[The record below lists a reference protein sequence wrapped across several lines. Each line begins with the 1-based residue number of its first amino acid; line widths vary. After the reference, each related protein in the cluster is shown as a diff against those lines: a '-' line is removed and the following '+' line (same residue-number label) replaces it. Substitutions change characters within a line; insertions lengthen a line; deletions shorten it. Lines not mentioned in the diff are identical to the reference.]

1 MGVYNRTQIPLARLR
16 QTWNFLLLTCTT
28 SVLILTF
35 FLCCFPHKKC
45 MRIDEVHFLRW
56 LLLFLFVTEIL
67 ILANDVG
74 SVTCPSLKNHVDSH
88 ELQTAM
94 AAYRTVR
101 SIGVCIRCHF
111 GDAVLVWRNTVFN
124 QNRYSGL
131 QSLER
136 AEQALRVTV
145 FGKSDIVSCQCLSPD
160 RFPQSHHLQ
169 MEISFRQQR
178 LRLKRSAV
186 DLVGKIDVFVE
197 NVLTWRDTPSHRV
210 NGSHGCVH

>member
-1 MGVYNRTQIPLARLR
+1 
-16 QTWNFLLLTCTT
+16 
-28 SVLILTF
+28 
-35 FLCCFPHKKC
+35 

-88 ELQTAM
+88 ELQSAM

-101 SIGVCIRCHF
+101 SIGVRIRCHF
-111 GDAVLVWRNTVFN
+111 DDAVMVWRNTVLTRTGT
-124 QNRYSGL
+124 QGYSLWKERYSL
-131 QSLER
+131 
-136 AEQALRVTV
+136 VP
-145 FGKSDIVSCQCLSPD
+145 QCLSPD
-160 RFPQSHHLQ
+160 RFTQSHHLQ

-186 DLVGKIDVFVE
+186 DLVGKIDVFAE
-197 NVLTWRDTPSHRV
+197 NVLTWRDTQSQH
-210 NGSHGCVH
+210 